1 MTYSYSYII
10 KMTTNTIHRHFTRS
24 KTSMAPS
31 VYRTR
36 LQTNIRNE
44 VRQQIAQHI
53 LDQQPQQTPQ
63 PQPHHYNTRLQLNK
77 NMYNTDIDFDEAS
90 RAWRANKHCH
100 SEGTFTY
107 RDDNL
112 LDM

>member
-1 MTYSYSYII
+1 
-10 KMTTNTIHRHFTRS
+10 MTTNTIHRHFTRS

-44 VRQQIAQHI
+44 VSQQIAQHI
-53 LDQQPQQTPQ
+53 KILGQQPQQTPEPHTHTQ
-63 PQPHHYNTRLQLNK
+63 DQPHHYNTRLRLNK
-77 NMYNTDIDFDEAS
+77 SMYNTDIDFDEAS

-107 RDDNL
+107 RDDDL
-112 LDM
+112 FDM